1 MNQAAI
7 EQSFPIQAVSEYS
20 AKEKNIRH
28 GHIST
33 LHIWWSRKPLA
44 VSRATIY
51 AALVPAFTESEI
63 QNKNKFIAELSKWE
77 NANNQTLLNQ
87 AREEILK
94 ANNGVPPKV
103 LDPFSGGG
111 SIPLEALRLG
121 CETYANDLNPV
132 AVLIEKATLEFPQK
146 YGQIQ
151 TRIVALNQHQ
161 SSSKKASK
169 GDDIP
174 PNPPYQGRNKT
185 QEASFLLRE
194 AEEDVTVEETYNP
207 LLEDVKK
214 WGNWVL
220 EKAREEIGQFYPNEA
235 NGRIPVGYYWMR
247 TVFCQNPDCGVEIP
261 LTSNLWL
268 AKKDNKK
275 VALKVISSVNSEG
288 KPEIN
293 FEIVEDENIDFD
305 PSKGTVA
312 RAKVVCPCCGS
323 SLTDK
328 DTRKQFQEGIA
339 SQRMVAVVLHNPNSS
354 GKTYRLATEDD
365 INIFND
371 AQSYLETK
379 RNELWDKWGI
389 DPIPDEE
396 LPPRGTLGF
405 RIQPYGMNTWGSL
418 FNSRQQLALI
428 TFADAVKQAH
438 QLILNEEY
446 DEDYARAISTY
457 LALGLNR
464 LVDYNSVQ
472 CLWHSSK
479 ELIAHTFGR
488 QALAMTW
495 DYVEVNPFSN
505 SSGNWIG
512 SFEYPLNV
520 VSNCSQIKIFTTTT
534 QSSATNL
541 PYPDNYFDAI
551 ITDPPYYDSVPYS
564 YLSDF
569 FYVWLSRTIGDYY
582 PELFATPLT
591 PKSDEIVAYSHNK
604 GGLETGKQY
613 FEEKIGQAFKE
624 ISRTLKPEGIACIV
638 FAHKSTDAWE
648 TIINSLN
655 KAGLYLTASIPIH
668 TEMKNRLRGKES
680 AALASSIYMVCRKR
694 TNKETAYF
702 EEIESQVQDKIKER
716 LDHFW
721 SQGISGSDFF
731 ISAIGPALEVF
742 GKYETVETY
751 AGEIIEASTLL
762 EFIRQTVSEYAL
774 NQILQ
779 PSSAQTSVNKDE
791 SESPLTPLKKGG
803 TSKVELGGIDPE
815 TRFYLLWRW
824 TFGNNKIIFDEA
836 RKLASACGIEITEH
850 WDKGFI
856 KKDKE
861 YISVLSP
868 KDRDKKFI
876 DKEGLTNMVDIL
888 HQLLL
893 LWEKNQREKITE
905 LLTYTGQL
913 NNNAF
918 WQVAQ
923 SISEVLPDGDKEKQ
937 MLQGLLYG
945 RDSYQKSASQSK
957 QLDLF
962 NQSTS

>member
-7 EQSFPIQAVSEYS
+7 EQSFPIQEVSEYS

-33 LHIWWSRKPLA
+33 LHIWWARRPLA
-44 VSRATIY
+44 ASRATIY

-63 QNKNKFIAELSKWE
+63 KQKNQFIAELSKWE
-77 NANNQTLLNQ
+77 NANNQELLNQ
-87 AREEILK
+87 ARADILQ
-94 ANNGVPPKV
+94 AHGGIPPKV

-146 YGQIQ
+146 YGQLK
-151 TRIVALNQHQ
+151 TRIIELADAKNKEVQ
-161 SSSKKASK
+161 
-169 GDDIP
+169 
-174 PNPPYQGRNKT
+174 NPT
-185 QEASFLLRE
+185 LEQE
-194 AEEDVTVEETYNP
+194 YNP

-220 EKAREEIGQFYPNEA
+220 ETAKEEIGKFYPHEA
-235 NGRIPVGYYWMR
+235 DGRIPVGYIWAR
-247 TVFCQNPDCGVEIP
+247 TVTCQNPNCGVEIP
-261 LTSNLWL
+261 LMRQTWL

-275 VALKVISSVNSEG
+275 VGLKIIPIIHESGNNQ
-288 KPEIN
+288 IN
-293 FEIVEDENIDFD
+293 FEIVNNDGIDFD
-305 PSKGTVA
+305 PGTGTVA
-312 RAKVVCPCCGS
+312 RAKVICPCCGS

-328 DTRKQFQEGIA
+328 DTRKQFIDGIA
-339 SQRMVAVVLHNPNSS
+339 SQRMVAVVLHNPKSS
-354 GKTYRLATEDD
+354 GKTYRLATAEDMA
-365 INIFND
+365 IFND
-371 AQSYLETK
+371 AQSYLESK

-389 DPIPDEE
+389 DPIPNEE
-396 LPPRGTLGF
+396 LPLMSGVFNVPL
-405 RIQPYGMNTWGSL
+405 YGMNTWGSL

-438 QLILNEEY
+438 QLILKEGYN
-446 DEDYARAISTY
+446 EDYARAITTY
-457 LALGLNR
+457 LAL
-464 LVDYNSVQ
+464 
-472 CLWHSSK
+472 
-479 ELIAHTFGR
+479 LISRCSDFETTIVRWFNHVENACNTFAR
-488 QALAMTW
+488 QAIPMAW
-495 DYVEVNPFSN
+495 DYFELNLFSPVSQGTFNSMFRQVERTIDLISQGLF
-505 SSGNWIG
+505 
-512 SFEYPLNV
+512 
-520 VSNCSQIKIFTTTT
+520 VSNAVTT

-551 ITDPPYYDSVPYS
+551 ITDPPYYDSIPYS

-569 FYVWLSRTIGDYY
+569 FYVWLSRTIGEYY

-591 PKSDEIVAYSHNK
+591 PKSDEAVAYSHND
-604 GGLETGKQY
+604 GAEAGKQY
-613 FEEKIGQAFKE
+613 FEEKIGQAFQE
-624 ISRTLKPEGIACIV
+624 ISRTLKPSGIAVIV

-648 TIINSLN
+648 TIINSLS
-655 KAGLYLTASIPIH
+655 KANLYLTASIPIH
-668 TEMKNRLRGKES
+668 TEMKGRLRGQDS

-694 TNKETAYF
+694 TSEETAYF
-702 EEIESQVQDKIKER
+702 EEIETEVQEKIKER

-742 GKYETVETY
+742 GKYQTVETY
-751 AGEIIEASTLL
+751 AGDTIEAATLL
-762 EFIRQTVSEYAL
+762 EFIRKTVSEYAL
-774 NQILQ
+774 TKILKNPQ
-779 PSSAQTSVNKDE
+779 
-791 SESPLTPLKKGG
+791 
-803 TSKVELGGIDPE
+803 ELGGIDPQ

-824 TFGNNKIIFDEA
+824 TFGNSKVIFDEG
-836 RKLASACGIEITEH
+836 RKLASACGIEITEY
-850 WDKGFI
+850 WNKGFI

-861 YISVLSP
+861 FITVLSP

-876 DKEGLTNMVDIL
+876 DQEKLENMVDIL
-888 HQLLL
+888 HQMLL
-893 LWEKNQREKITE
+893 LWEKNNREKITE
-905 LLTYTGQL
+905 LLTSTGKL

-945 RDSYQKSASQSK
+945 RESYQKAGSESK
-957 QLDLF
+957 QLGLF
-962 NQSTS
+962 